1 MKISENKLRA
11 AVRNLLFEDSV
22 TSGAHRASTDD
33 KVAGTLGDDRN
44 EVEQETG
51 PIQPSELMPNTLAIE
66 KPPIDDEDFMPVNS
80 SELSRA
86 GAAMLDFVPDDQVQF
101 VYKNL
106 QSLIMKAEQR
116 GREIETMDPEL
127 DDPDPIE
134 TPISTGEENE

>member
-1 MKISENKLRA
+1 MKISEAKLRA

-22 TSGAHRASTDD
+22 TSGAHRMSTDD

-44 EVEQETG
+44 ELDDTPVKPT
-51 PIQPSELMPNTLAIE
+51 ELMANTIAIE

-86 GAAMLDFVPDDQVQF
+86 GAAMLDFVADDQVAF

-106 QSLIMKAEQR
+106 QNLILKAEEQA
-116 GREIETMDPEL
+116 REIETVEPQI
-127 DDPDPIE
+127 DDVEPIE
-134 TPISTGEENE
+134 TPVSKTGDDNE